1 MKSGVHHWQSGL
13 SPTADDGFMTLR
25 NNNKYTTSMGE
36 GGGGD
41 QQTVQNKKQK
51 KQNTQRP
58 AKFKRGGVGDGCG
71 VPDGKEE
78 GRKWHYC

>member
-36 GGGGD
+36 GGGGGTSK
-41 QQTVQNKKQK
+41 QYKIKNKKSK
-51 KQNTQRP
+51 THSVRRNLSE
-58 AKFKRGGVGDGCG
+58 AG
-71 VPDGKEE
+71 
-78 GRKWHYC
+78 